1 MTPEEF
7 ASKVDYEGGL
17 FSALFGYGLREDHL
31 DGKDTE
37 LYFRVKDFR
46 KRWAELMADDYETLS
61 DMLDGLLDSIEEEWV

>member
-7 ASKVDYEGGL
+7 AAKVDYEGGL
-17 FSALFGYGLREDHL
+17 FGALFGYGLTEDHL
-31 DGKDTE
+31 DDKDTE
-37 LYFRVKDFR
+37 IYFRVKDFR

>member
-17 FSALFGYGLREDHL
+17 FSALFGYGLTEDHL

-37 LYFRVKDFR
+37 LYLRVKDFR